1 MFVRHPGRVVLFA
14 LLYLLCQNVFA
25 AGPDLQKAEELLRAN
40 KAQEAYDLL
49 EPFEFDQAGEL
60 KYDYL
65 LGLAALESGKP
76 EKSSLV
82 FERVLAVEPRYLG
95 VRLDL
100 ARSYFQIGD
109 IARATQEF
117 QTVLAQNPPPDLK
130 ANAERYLQAI
140 EQSKVPRRFSL
151 TSYIEIGGGRDSNVN
166 SATSANPINL
176 PGANNQPFFLD
187 STSVKRGD
195 NYGTAALGGEMGY
208 VLSPHWS
215 VYGGLDS
222 RYRWYRDI
230 DTADYGTID
239 GHAGVG
245 LTLGQHF
252 FRVGATGERF
262 FLDQKAYRK
271 SYGGIAE
278 YRYQAGD
285 RDQLSLNMQYTE
297 FRHLSELLEVNDFNQ
312 ALGSIGWLHVLASG
326 RTLFSVN
333 LNGGHEEAIGGR
345 PDGAADLAGGRI
357 FAQTAVTDKI
367 GVFTSMGA
375 QHTKYDN
382 ENLTFLETRAD
393 WLYDVTIGMNW
404 QFANKWSLRPQ
415 VTYTKNISNIP
426 LYDFNRLDMALNLR
440 RDFQL

>member
-1 MFVRHPGRVVLFA
+1 MLARYIRGAVLFA
-14 LLYLLCQNVFA
+14 LYALCQSGIA
-25 AGPDLQKAEELLRAN
+25 AGPDLQKAEDLLRAN

-100 ARSYFQIGD
+100 ARSYFQLGD

-130 ANAERYLQAI
+130 ANAERYMQAI
-140 EQSKVPRRFSL
+140 EQAKMPKRFSL

-166 SATSANPINL
+166 SSTSDNPVNL
-176 PGANNQPFFLD
+176 SNGQPFFLD
-187 STSVKRGD
+187 SSSLKRGD

-208 VLSPHWS
+208 VLTPNWS
-215 VYGGLDS
+215 VYGGLDT
-222 RYRWYRDI
+222 RYRWYHEI
-230 DTADYGTID
+230 DTADYGTLD
-239 GHAGVG
+239 GHAGIG

-252 FRVGATGERF
+252 FRVGVTGERF
-262 FLDQKAYRK
+262 FLDQQAYRK

-285 RDQLSLNMQYTE
+285 RDQLSLNTQYTE
-297 FRHLSELLEVNDFNQ
+297 YRHLSELLTVNDFDQ

-326 RTLFSVN
+326 RTLFSIN
-333 LNGGHEEAIGGR
+333 LNGGHEDAVGGR
-345 PDGAADLAGGRI
+345 PDGDALLLGGRLFGQTALTDKVGI
-357 FAQTAVTDKI
+357 FATA
-367 GVFTSMGA
+367 GA
-375 QHTKYDN
+375 QRSKYKD
-382 ENLTFLETRAD
+382 ENVSFGETRAD

-404 QFANKWSLRPQ
+404 QFASKWSLRPQ
-415 VTYTKNISNIP
+415 VTYTKNNSNIP
-426 LYDFNRLDMALNLR
+426 LYDFDRLDMALNLR
-440 RDFQL
+440 RDFQW